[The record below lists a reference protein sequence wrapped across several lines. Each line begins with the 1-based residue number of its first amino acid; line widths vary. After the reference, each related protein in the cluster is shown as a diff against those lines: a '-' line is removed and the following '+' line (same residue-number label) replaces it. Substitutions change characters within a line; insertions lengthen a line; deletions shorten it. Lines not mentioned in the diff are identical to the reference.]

1 MPAVIQTT
9 MPGPVFSVARCCRA
23 SFIKSSYLTLSK
35 ARHKPG
41 LGQPCDVGVVGGIR
55 TVTFDILLQ
64 LVSLVLPLSYELME
78 LMSFSY

>member
-1 MPAVIQTT
+1 MPAGIQTT
-9 MPGPVFSVARCCRA
+9 MPGPVFSVACCCRA
-23 SFIKSSYLTLSK
+23 YFIKSYLTLSK

-55 TVTFDILLQ
+55 TVTFDILLH
-64 LVSLVLPLSYELME
+64 LVLLVLPLSYELME